1 MIGVGGGQWLGGF
14 DGRYTEVGSYP
25 PNPWALHDMH
35 HNIWEWAED
44 CWRESYE
51 GAPSDGSAWLEKD
64 GGDCSRRVLRGCSWG
79 GGPENLRSANGGW
92 DLTGNRLINRGIRV
106 ARTLRL
112 KAELAP

>member
-35 HNIWEWAED
+35 NNIWEWAED

-79 GGPENLRSANGGW
+79 GGPGEPPIRQR
-92 DLTGNRLINRGIRV
+92 RLGPHRQPAHQPRV
-106 ARTLRL
+106 PGCQDAPL